1 MISRVIYKNQ
11 PKEATFKTLVQ
22 DFYRENPKVDVATI
36 SITEGKPKRS
46 AAQNRLYW
54 HWVGTY
60 LAKEIGYSKDEMSL
74 LLRSKFLKKQEL
86 LTQEGE
92 TISQGPSTTE
102 LNVEEFV
109 DFLWEINMFAAEFGI
124 TLPHSGDFDR
134 AMYGK
139 E

>member
-1 MISRVIYKNQ
+1 MISRVIFKEK

-22 DFYRENPKVDVATI
+22 DFFRENPKAQVATV

-46 AAQNRLYW
+46 SAQNRLYW

-86 LTQEGE
+86 VTQEGE
-92 TISQGPSTTE
+92 TISQIPSTTE

-109 DFLWEINMFAAEFGI
+109 DFLWEIHMFAAEFGI
-124 TLPHSGDFDR
+124 TLPHSGYFDR